1 MRPTV
6 PLVRRLLVVVLAALA
21 LVCAQAAGAKRLG
34 DLPNSPAT
42 PDNLSGQ
49 QWNLAQIRAFEA
61 HAITGGSPLV
71 RVAIIDSGIDPGHP
85 EFAGRIDTENSA
97 SCITGQPVTDPTG
110 EVWRDR
116 NGHGTHVAGIIAAGD
131 NDFGTVG
138 VAPHVELLIVKVSDP
153 GLPITP
159 EAAACAFAYAAE
171 QDVDVVNASFA
182 VDKGATGAADPLDF
196 FCRSDEADREA
207 IRLVGRAVASALWSG
222 ATIVAS
228 AGNNGID
235 MAHPAAGEDCLRMP
249 VQLPGV
255 LGVSSVGRNGER
267 AASTPP
273 GPSNYGLGAV
283 DLTAPGGDPAQGGVP
298 GGLILSTFP
307 SYIPVPPTAM
317 PNVVDGS
324 PAATYRYNA
333 GTSMAAAHVS
343 GVVALVVSRFGD
355 HRGHRR
361 FLLQPLWVAATLI
374 STAEPKA
381 CPDDE
386 RCQGSA
392 HYNSF
397 FGFGEVDALA
407 AITR

>member
-1 MRPTV
+1 LRSTV

-21 LVCAQAAGAKRLG
+21 LVCAQAAGAKRPG
-34 DLPNSPAT
+34 DLPNGPAT

-49 QWNLAQIRAFEA
+49 QWGPAQIHAFEA

-71 RVAIIDSGIDPGHP
+71 RVAVIDSGVDPGHP

-97 SCITGQPVTDPTG
+97 SCLTGQPVTDPTG
-110 EVWRDR
+110 ELWRDR

-131 NDFGTVG
+131 NDFGIVG

-159 EAAACAFAYAAE
+159 AAAACAFEYVAD

-196 FCRSDEADREA
+196 FCRGDEADREA
-207 IRLVGRAVASALWSG
+207 IRLVGRGVASALWSG

-267 AASTPP
+267 VTSTPP
-273 GPSNYGLGAV
+273 GASNYGLGAI

-343 GVVALVVSRFGD
+343 GVAALVVSRFGD
-355 HRGHRR
+355 VRGHRR
-361 FLLQPLWVAATLI
+361 FLLQPIWVAATLL
-374 STAEPKA
+374 STAEPKP
-381 CPDDE
+381 CPDDPNCE
-386 RCQGSA
+386 GWTR
-392 HYNSF
+392 YNSF